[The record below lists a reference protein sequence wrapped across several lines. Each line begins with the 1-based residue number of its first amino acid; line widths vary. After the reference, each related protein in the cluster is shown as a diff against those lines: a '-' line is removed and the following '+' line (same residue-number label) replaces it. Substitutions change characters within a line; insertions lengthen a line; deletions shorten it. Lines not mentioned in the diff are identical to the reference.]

1 MSPPETNP
9 AADGAAAAQI
19 VGDSSRTSPFL
30 RTFRAFTYR
39 DYRLLW
45 AGAFTSSVG
54 TWMQEV
60 AQNWLILTMTGSALL
75 LGFDAFLGD
84 VPFLL
89 FSLFGGVLADRMDRR
104 RILLLSQVVQLS
116 SAFLLAALIFGH
128 AIHVWMILTLS
139 FVVGFAQSFGG
150 PAYQALVPTL
160 VDKKDIGNAIT
171 LNSIQFN
178 LARVVGPVLAGI
190 AFYKLGAAACF
201 GVNGLSFL
209 PVIVALLLLK
219 RGALDR
225 GDAPHERV
233 LDSLKA
239 GLRAVRD
246 AGALRG
252 LIGLAFVGSFCA
264 MPLITF
270 LPIFALKVFHRDAK
284 GYSLLLAVF
293 GIGAVVG
300 AIGLAGVASH
310 ARRRGTVAVA
320 TQVTFGALMVGFALS
335 RSAALSY
342 AILFC
347 AGAALMIVFVMF
359 MTLVQSNVEDRLRG
373 RVVSVYSLAF
383 RGAMPL
389 GNLVAG
395 FLATF
400 LTAPVVLVL
409 DGLVLFTVG
418 AAVLLRRSPQGVTS
432 L

>member
-1 MSPPETNP
+1 VSPPEVNP
-9 AADGAAAAQI
+9 AGGVASETGVAAAPAR
-19 VGDSSRTSPFL
+19 SSPFL

-60 AQNWLILTMTGSALL
+60 AQNWLILTMTGSAFL
-75 LGFDAFLGD
+75 LGLDAFLGD
-84 VPFLL
+84 APFLA

-116 SAFLLAALIFGH
+116 SAFLLAGLIWGG
-128 AIHVWMILTLS
+128 AIHVWIILTLS

-160 VDKKDIGNAIT
+160 VDKGDLGNAVA

-178 LARVVGPVLAGI
+178 LARVIGPVLAGI

-201 GVNGLSFL
+201 GLNGLSFL
-209 PVIVALLLLK
+209 AVIVALLALK
-219 RGALDR
+219 RGATNKVA
-225 GDAPHERV
+225 GKHEPV
-233 LDSLKA
+233 LESLKA

-246 AGALRG
+246 ARPLRG
-252 LIGLAFVGSFCA
+252 VIGLSFVGSFCA
-264 MPLITF
+264 MPLVTF
-270 LPIFALKVFHRDAK
+270 LPVFAQKVFHRDAK
-284 GYSLLLAVF
+284 GYSVLLASF
-293 GIGAVVG
+293 GIGAVLG
-300 AIGLAGVASH
+300 AI
-310 ARRRGTVAVA
+310 TVAGFGHVRRKGVLAVA
-320 TQVTFGALMVGFALS
+320 MQVAFGALMAAFALS
-335 RSAALSY
+335 RTAVLSY
-342 AILFC
+342 AILFF
-347 AGAALMIVFVMF
+347 AGAALMVVFAMF
-359 MTLVQSNVEDRLRG
+359 MTLVQSNVEDHLRG

-400 LTAPVVLVL
+400 LTAPRVLML
-409 DGLVLFTVG
+409 DGLVLVTVG
-418 AAVLLRRSPQGVTS
+418 SAVLLRHSRTGVTS

>member
-1 MSPPETNP
+1 VSRPDPTAGVPVSGE
-9 AADGAAAAQI
+9 AAVASAPSA
-19 VGDSSRTSPFL
+19 FL

-60 AQNWLILTMTGSALL
+60 AQNWLILTMTGSAFL
-75 LGFDAFLGD
+75 LGLDAFLGD
-84 VPFLL
+84 APFLA
-89 FSLFGGVLADRMDRR
+89 FSLFGGVLADRVDRR
-104 RILLLSQVVQLS
+104 RILLSSQIVQLS
-116 SAFLLAALIFGH
+116 SAFLLAGLIWGG
-128 AIHVWMILTLS
+128 AIHVWIILTLS

-160 VDKKDIGNAIT
+160 VDKEDLGNAVA

-201 GVNGLSFL
+201 GLNGLSFL
-209 PVIVALLLLK
+209 AVIAALLALK
-219 RGALDR
+219 RGALEK
-225 GDAPHERV
+225 GVQKPEPF
-233 LDSLKA
+233 LESLKA

-246 AGALRG
+246 ARPLRG
-252 LIGLAFVGSFCA
+252 LIALAFVGSFCA
-264 MPLITF
+264 MPLVTF
-270 LPIFALKVFHRDAK
+270 LPVFAREIFHRDAK
-284 GYSLLLAVF
+284 GYSTLLAAF
-293 GIGAVVG
+293 GIGAVAG
-300 AIGLAGVASH
+300 AIGIAGFGHV
-310 ARRRGTVAVA
+310 RRKGTLAVA
-320 TQVTFGALMVGFALS
+320 MQAAFGALMVAFALS
-335 RSAALSY
+335 RSALLSH
-342 AILFC
+342 AILFA
-347 AGAALMIVFVMF
+347 AGAALMVVFAMF

-395 FLATF
+395 ALASF
-400 LTAPVVLVL
+400 LTAPRVLIL
-409 DGLVLFTVG
+409 DGLVLILVG
-418 AAVLLRRSPQGVTS
+418 SVVLLRHARSGVTS